1 MAIKIIQ
8 GKPNKKLKV
17 NQGVVVYVKSDGSV
31 QGELLL
37 NEKVIDTSLFSAI
50 IILSEVEDSGNNNN

>member
-1 MAIKIIQ
+1 MGVKIIQ
-8 GKPNKKLKV
+8 GKPNKKLKI
-17 NQGVVVYVKSDGSV
+17 NQGVVVYIKSDGSV

-50 IILSEVEDSGNNNN
+50 IILSEVEGNVNNNN

>member
-1 MAIKIIQ
+1 MGINIIQ
-8 GKPNKKLKV
+8 GKQGKKVKV
-17 NQGVVVYVKSDGSV
+17 NQGVVIYVKPDGSV

-50 IILSEVEDSGNNNN
+50 IILSEVDKQWQQI